1 MFEHYIVIRTKNLI
15 APEIGSLG
23 VSTMSASPAEAIP
36 DNIEIST
43 ETLSKAERDELR
55 HDPRTVAMA
64 TPMPLKLI
72 EPVDRSVAAPSAAAS
87 TWGVKAVGAI
97 ASSFDGDGVTVSVL
111 DTGIEPNHSAFAGVH
126 LVRKNFTTE
135 PHDDINGHGTHCAG
149 TIFGRDVNGMRIGVA
164 RGVKKA
170 LIGKVLGNGGG
181 SSETLVNAIQWSV
194 QNDANIISMS
204 LGIDFPEFVRWL
216 VEERGLQIEPA
227 TSIALEQYRA
237 NVNLLS
243 RLADLLKA
251 QNAVQQASLIIAATG
266 NDSRRPNY
274 EIAVSPPA
282 AGTGVIAVGAL
293 KNGGAAGHTV
303 AKFSNT
309 QCNLSAPG
317 VSVLSAALGGGLASF
332 SGTSMATP
340 HVAGVA
346 ALWAQKQQEQKG
358 SILSDVLSGQL
369 LAFARADLLAAGSQR
384 EDVGEGIVQAP

>member
-1 MFEHYIVIRTKNLI
+1 MFEQYIVIRIKNLI
-15 APEIGSLG
+15 VPEIGSLG
-23 VSTMSASPAEAIP
+23 ASTTSVSPAGTVP

-43 ETLSKAERDELR
+43 ETLNKAQRDELR

-64 TPMPLKLI
+64 APMPLQLI
-72 EPVDRSVAAPSAAAS
+72 KPIDRIDVASPTAAN
-87 TWGVKAVGAI
+87 TWGVEAVGAI
-97 ASSFDGDGVTVSVL
+97 ASTFDGDGVTVSVL
-111 DTGIEPNHSAFAGVH
+111 DTGIEPGHPAFVGID

-135 PHDDINGHGTHCAG
+135 SDDDIDGHGTHCAG

-164 RGVKKA
+164 RGVRRA
-170 LIGKVLGNGGG
+170 IVGKVLGDGGG
-181 SSETLVNAIQWSV
+181 SSEALVNAIQWSV
-194 QNDANIISMS
+194 QNGANVISMS
-204 LGIDFPEFVRWL
+204 LGIDFPGFVRKL
-216 VEERGLQIEPA
+216 VEDWGLQIEPA

-243 RLADLLKA
+243 RLADFLKA

-266 NDSRRPNY
+266 NESRRPDF
-274 EIAVSPPA
+274 EVAVSPPA

-293 KNGGAAGHTV
+293 EDGGAAGHAV

-317 VSVLSAALGGGLASF
+317 VDVISAALGGGLVSF

-346 ALWAQKQQEQKG
+346 ALWAQKQLEQKG
-358 SILSDVLSGQL
+358 SILSNVLSGQL
-369 LAFARADLLAAGSQR
+369 LAFARSDLLATGSQR